1 MPTTFAFEDIRADFA
16 EFKGIL
22 SNFLRGV
29 PTDSDKWHTR
39 TGTRDRDWTV
49 YQVLAHMVAIAEAF
63 NYSAR
68 CAMYGEKIVTEGMF
82 KRENLRE
89 WNATQIAKFMQYAS
103 SELSDML
110 LAELDTSIQILN
122 EMTPESAQKTA
133 FLPVYNRPARAIDFI
148 DWQLSHAGII
158 HASQIKRTFDNQPHW
173 EQYSPALTH
182 RQIDRFVRHFS
193 VAYWEH
199 YAPDVNTAINFYIQG
214 ESGGDW
220 HIIMRPDG
228 GSSGV
233 GKIEDAEY
241 AITFDSAQTFFG
253 AFTVHLPMLE
263 LVTSGAMTVHSD
275 PQKTLNLLR
284 LFSATPPKK
293 G

>member
-1 MPTTFAFEDIRADFA
+1 
-16 EFKGIL
+16 
-22 SNFLRGV
+22 
-29 PTDSDKWHTR
+29 
-39 TGTRDRDWTV
+39 
-49 YQVLAHMVAIAEAF
+49 
-63 NYSAR
+63 
-68 CAMYGEKIVTEGMF
+68 
-82 KRENLRE
+82 
-89 WNATQIAKFMQYAS
+89 
-103 SELSDML
+103 ML
-110 LAELDTSIQILN
+110 LAKLDISIHILN

-158 HASQIKRTFDNQPHW
+158 HASQIKRAFDNQAHW

-193 VAYWEH
+193 VAYWAD
-199 YAPDVNTAINFYIQG
+199 YAPDVNTVINFHIHG

-241 AITFDSAQTFFG
+241 AITFDSPQTFFS
-253 AFTVHLPMLE
+253 AFTVHVPILE

-275 PQKTLNLLR
+275 PQKTLTLLR